1 MIVSSILFIDNDKR
15 SKQLLSKYLYEI
27 LDKPRIVLCKK
38 KEKLD
43 TILENE
49 EFDLVFIN
57 NELKWELIN
66 NLLNSLL
73 LQHPHTGRIVFSYK
87 EFVDLDAVM
96 IHADSFIYN
105 LENNLKRLTF
115 PINIASTRALERQ
128 NLYLIQKDYRELLD
142 NVPIGLYKTNISGKI
157 LTCNLA
163 FLKLLGYDE
172 YSDVLNKNITDFY
185 IDKEQFS
192 NSLKIFSAKSPYKRG
207 RLQLRRKTGEK
218 IWVEVDTKATYTK
231 EMILLALHGSV
242 KDITDQVELENELKD
257 SNENMQLYLDSTDTY
272 FLVMNKNQEIIFANE
287 RIAEL
292 YGLAKEELIGKNWFD
307 FLFKDSSARQ
317 ASTDYYN
324 KLLSGQIDFLRLQED
339 TLKMADGSEKTIIW
353 KNNYVKNKNGNIIAI
368 IGSGTDITERKKV
381 QQLLKENDEKYRK
394 LVETSPNAILM
405 TDIKGNILFANK
417 QFITMHRYNS
427 DDEIIGKNIVSFIK
441 TKSIDRTFGQMNL
454 KQFVEKPGFEEFSM
468 IRKDG
473 SIFLAEVNGSF
484 LLNEQGKPTG
494 LIIVS
499 QDITVRKDIEQALLN
514 SEKLYRTIFE
524 NTGTNMVVVDCNQSI
539 VISNSQFEKYVN
551 LEREEIVGKSWKPL
565 VHPNDHDYLT
575 NVTNDILI
583 SPESFPR
590 ELEFRVLGV
599 KGYSRNV
606 WGIADVIP
614 NTLTAIISIHDVTEQ
629 KIMDEVKATL
639 FDQIERNMVQFA
651 ILIDKIRNPLAV
663 ITGLA
668 DIIESTH
675 TNEIIDQTALIDAII
690 VELDQRWLE
699 SINVREFLR
708 NHL

>member
-1 MIVSSILFIDNDKR
+1 
-15 SKQLLSKYLYEI
+15 I

-57 NELKWELIN
+57 NELKWESIN

-73 LQHPHTGRIVFSYK
+73 LKHPHTGRIVFSYK
-87 EFVDLDAVM
+87 EFVDLDAII
-96 IHADSFIYN
+96 IHTDSFIYN
-105 LENNLKRLTF
+105 LENNLKHLIY
-115 PINIASTRALERQ
+115 PINLASTRALERQ
-128 NLYLIQKDYRELLD
+128 NLYSIQKEYRELLD
-142 NVPIGLYKTNISGKI
+142 NVPIGLFKTNISGKI

-163 FLKLLGYDE
+163 LLNLLGYDD
-172 YSDVLNKNITDFY
+172 YYDVLNKNITDFY
-185 IDKEQFS
+185 IEKEQFL
-192 NSLKIFSAKSPYKRG
+192 NSLKLFSAKSPYKRD

-218 IWVEVDTKATYTK
+218 IWVEVDTKATYTE

-257 SNENMQLYLDSTDTY
+257 SYENMQLYLDSTDTY
-272 FLVMNKNQEIIFANE
+272 FLVMNKNQEIIIVNE
-287 RIAEL
+287 KIAEL
-292 YGLAKEELIGKNWFD
+292 FGLAKEEMIGKNWFD

-317 ASTDYYN
+317 ASTDYFY
-324 KLLSGQIDFLRLQED
+324 KLLSGQIDLLRLHEG

-353 KNNYVKNKNGNIIAI
+353 KNNYVKNNNGDIIAV

-381 QQLLKENDEKYRK
+381 QQLLKENEEKYRK

-417 QFITMHRYNS
+417 QFITMHRYSS
-427 DDEIIGKNIVSFIK
+427 DEEIIGKNIVAFIK
-441 TKSIDRTFGQMNL
+441 TKNIDNAFGQMNL
-454 KQFVEKPGFEEFSM
+454 KQFVEKSGFEEFSM

-473 SIFLAEVNGSF
+473 SIFPAEVNGSF
-484 LLNEQGKPTG
+484 LLNEQGKHTG

-499 QDITVRKDIEQALLN
+499 QDITVRKDAEQALLN

-524 NTGTNMVVVDCNQSI
+524 NTGTNMIVVDCNQRI
-539 VISNSQFEKYVN
+539 VISNSQFEKFVN

-575 NVTNDILI
+575 KVTNDILI
-583 SPESFPR
+583 LPESFPR

-606 WGIADVIP
+606 WAIAEVIP

-629 KIMDEVKATL
+629 KIMDEIKATL
-639 FDQIERNMVQFA
+639 FDQIEKNMEQFA

-690 VELDQRWLE
+690 VELEQRWLE
-699 SINVREFLR
+699 SINVRELLR